1 MGVQQCFD
9 LKGSLFGRITEF
21 EDDDSFASDTGFMV
35 LKDQNFIKKEKNG
48 LNIKEE
54 RKKEIFEMMK
64 KDTEMLLKNGLMDY
78 SLFLV

>member
-35 LKDQNFIKKEKNG
+35 LKDQNFIKKENNG
-48 LNIKEE
+48 LDI
-54 RKKEIFEMMK
+54 
-64 KDTEMLLKNGLMDY
+64 
-78 SLFLV
+78 